1 MKAVIIDDELAMHLI
16 LKRMLGKIDKVE
28 VVGSFKETASA
39 FSFLQRHQVDLVFVD
54 IHMPGESGLDFARR
68 LRDHRRQM
76 KLVFVTSHKEYALS
90 AFGVY
95 AYDYIVKPISQ
106 KRLNETVERALSEE
120 AAHTGREVQM
130 ALPETLPP
138 LIEPLTKRETEV
150 LQLIGNGMSNKEI
163 AQTFVLSEGT
173 VKSYVV
179 NIFGKL
185 QVKNRVQAAIVGRM
199 HKLIE

>member
-16 LKRMLGKIDKVE
+16 LKRMLSKIDKVE
-28 VVGSFKETASA
+28 VVGSFRETASA
-39 FSFLQRHQVDLVFVD
+39 FLFLRSHKVDIAFVD
-54 IHMPGESGLDFARR
+54 INIPGESGLDFARR
-68 LRDHRRQM
+68 LREHGWQM

-90 AFGVY
+90 AFNVY

-106 KRLNETVERALSEE
+106 KRLIETLDRALSEE
-120 AAHTGREVQM
+120 TANIGKEAGIISQ
-130 ALPETLPP
+130 ETIPP
-138 LIEPLTKRETEV
+138 LIEPLTKREKEV

-173 VKSYVV
+173 IKSYVV

-185 QVKNRVQAAIVGRM
+185 QVKNRVQATIVGRTF
-199 HKLIE
+199 KLID